1 MAVLATPSL
10 LLLLLSPLLPVTAQD
25 KLVDCKY
32 SSPQGASYDFN
43 NLIDP
48 KSWPLNLTT
57 ITSTPPST
65 TIETIL
71 VSICKKLP
79 TDHQTQNPPTSCP
92 DRTLV
97 CLLIYNEIA
106 GGLDRRLE
114 QIIPVGLD
122 TLPTPTYI
130 ALRQIGNQESVQ
142 LTIKG
147 SIYNDIQQT
156 TYLNLICPNS
166 KEAVSEEVSSK
177 PTRTIYDRIQGSLNI
192 TWITPTACA
201 STTNQNSGKSSS
213 THTFQNFITV
223 LVVLF
228 FIYLIIGMWYNY
240 STYGLTGI
248 DGLPHKT
255 FWEEVPKITQE
266 FIRNLC
272 GSRTSSVQGNRADY
286 TPL

>member
-97 CLLIYNEIA
+97 CLLFYNEIA

-201 STTNQNSGKSSS
+201 STTNQTRGNLPLLILSKTSSL
-213 THTFQNFITV
+213 F
-223 LVVLF
+223 VLF

-240 STYGLTGI
+240 NTYGLTGI

-272 GSRTSSVQGNRADY
+272 GSRTSSIQGNRADY

>member
-1 MAVLATPSL
+1 MVVLVTLSL

-79 TDHQTQNPPTSCP
+79 TDHQTQNP
-92 DRTLV
+92 RLLV
-97 CLLIYNEIA
+97 
-106 GGLDRRLE
+106 
-114 QIIPVGLD
+114 QIGH